1 MSSKKINPLR
11 FTPFRFVLLGLIW
24 KIMKNQL
31 LVLIL
36 LFSVLQKIIMEKDCK
51 EGVLQDV
58 RVVIHKNFFD
68 IEVNCFNEKY
78 DKSIY
83 RIFIDILFEL
93 YLNDLIIVK
102 RVKNLKSLYSRLYYI
117 ARHFFSASVDFRFD
131 WNREQV
137 IPVLNECRK
146 ITKCTNIYK
155 NTVYLTE
162 KNNRNYR
169 IKIYDK
175 KKDMERILEGIYYPI
190 RLEVTIKGFN
200 SIPEY

>member
-1 MSSKKINPLR
+1 
-11 FTPFRFVLLGLIW
+11 
-24 KIMKNQL
+24 
-31 LVLIL
+31 
-36 LFSVLQKIIMEKDCK
+36 
-51 EGVLQDV
+51 
-58 RVVIHKNFFD
+58 
-68 IEVNCFNEKY
+68 
-78 DKSIY
+78 
-83 RIFIDILFEL
+83 
-93 YLNDLIIVK
+93 K

-137 IPVLNECRK
+137 IPVLNECPK

-190 RLEVTIKGFN
+190 RLEVTIKGYKSQDLKGTAKRVIERNEMEIQKGFN